1 MIITRH
7 GEVFDEINPLTTGA
21 APDFQ
26 LTDLANHTMKLSE
39 LADPII
45 ISIFPDINTSVCALQ
60 TKHFNVAAA
69 ENKAISFLSI
79 SNNTPEEQ
87 ATWCAAEGVDMT
99 ILSDAKNEFGDLYGL
114 FLPKAKLLARSVYV
128 IKSGEIIY
136 SEILSEITQEPDYDK
151 ALAVANAAIDTK

>member
-26 LTDLANHTMKLSE
+26 LTDLANHKVKLSE

-60 TKHFNVAAA
+60 SLFYQFQIIHLK
-69 ENKAISFLSI
+69 NK
-79 SNNTPEEQ
+79 Q
-87 ATWCAAEGVDMT
+87 HGVQQKVLT
-99 ILSDAKNEFGDLYGL
+99 
-114 FLPKAKLLARSVYV
+114 
-128 IKSGEIIY
+128 
-136 SEILSEITQEPDYDK
+136 
-151 ALAVANAAIDTK
+151 